1 MNQNAKT
8 KIKILINSVLFCI
21 LAFLVMIVFI
31 PKILGYDTYYIQSES
46 MSPSISKGS
55 LAFAK
60 EVEFKNIS
68 PGDVLTFSDD
78 DGKKFFTHR
87 VVEIDA
93 ANQMLTTKGD
103 ANDEQDP
110 SPTSYYFVVGK
121 VDFAIPLIGYA
132 AKFINSTAGKIII
145 AAVYIAWAAVE
156 IELYIMKRKAYQE
169 D

>member
-1 MNQNAKT
+1 MNQDVKT

-31 PKILGYDTYYIQSES
+31 PKLLGYDTYYIQSDS
-46 MSPSISKGS
+46 MSPSIKKGS

-60 EVEFKNIS
+60 EIEFKNIS
-68 PGDVLTFSDD
+68 PGDVLTFKNDD
-78 DGKKFFTHR
+78 SSEFFTHR
-87 VVEIDA
+87 VVQIDS

-110 SPTSYYFVVGK
+110 SPTSYYFVAGK
-121 VDFAIPLIGYA
+121 VDFAIPLIGYFA
-132 AKFINSTAGKIII
+132 ELIHSTAGKIII

-156 IELYIMKRKAYQE
+156 IELFVMKRKAYQE